1 MKICFPVD
9 NDKAAKS
16 KVRDHFGSAPFYIVY
31 DDSSK
36 EFFTVS
42 NKDLD
47 HQREQCN
54 PMESFKDVKI
64 DAVVVGSIG
73 TAAVRMFNASGVKVY
88 KGIVGTV
95 EKNIVEFNQVGMPEF
110 TVKSSCKGDKGCCD

>member
-1 MKICFPVD
+1 MKICFPVES
-9 NDKAAKS
+9 DKAEKS
-16 KVRDHFGSAPFYIVY
+16 MVRDSFGSAPFFIVY

-36 EFFTVS
+36 EFVTVK

-47 HQREQCN
+47 HQHEKCN
-54 PMESFKDVKI
+54 PMASFQETKI
-64 DAVVVGSIG
+64 DAVVVGGIG

-95 EKNIVEFNQVGMPEF
+95 KKNIVEFNQVGMSEF
-110 TVKSSCKGDKGCCD
+110 TVESSCKGDKGCCD